1 VSDRQSCPEPSVV
14 PTCYG
19 NSKEHIF
26 MISHDYA
33 AAERHG
39 VPTAGVGASEDHV
52 VAVVDAHG
60 VQQDRLLMPR
70 TVLIGGSP
78 Y

>member
-1 VSDRQSCPEPSVV
+1 
-14 PTCYG
+14 
-19 NSKEHIF
+19 